1 MQAVNEPMVA
11 EAPAPEATSP
21 IMAPE
26 ATIAARVP
34 EASKSSPSL
43 AAADLVPVPLVEAA
57 PAPAAA
63 LAPTPDAA
71 LAPGGAPVAVSQCNG
86 TDNVGGRAVACDVT
100 VTNNLNLATNV
111 TSSTVEVKECHGAA
125 NAALPC
131 TTTITPSDQLV
142 TSVDQ
147 CNGSGSGGG
156 GTVECNVTVVNNI
169 TGASPA
175 PTPATINQ
183 CNGTG
188 QGAAPSRPPPATRSA
203 SRPTP
208 PSPSVTTPATEVG
221 ARCE

>member
-1 MQAVNEPMVA
+1 MDPVSSILNRMQALNEPMVA
-11 EAPAPEATSP
+11 EAPAPVATSP

-26 ATIAARVP
+26 AAIAARVP
-34 EASKSSPSL
+34 VASKSSPSL
-43 AAADLVPVPLVEAA
+43 AAADLAPVPLVEAV

-63 LAPTPDAA
+63 LAPTPLAA
-71 LAPGGAPVAVSQCNG
+71 PPPRGAPVAINQCNG
-86 TDNVGGRAVACDVT
+86 TDNVGGQAVACNVT

-111 TSSTVEVKECHGAA
+111 ASSTVEVKECHGAA

-156 GTVECNVTVVNNI
+156 GTVECNVYVVNNI
-169 TGASPA
+169 TGTSPG

-188 QGAAPSRPPPATRSA
+188 RAAAPSRPPPAPRSA
-203 SRPTP
+203 
-208 PSPSVTTPATEVG
+208 
-221 ARCE
+221 